1 MAILTIKRPST
12 FVNGY
17 RNYTVKV
24 DGKTVGS
31 IRDGQTK
38 EFTLDKGAF
47 KVTAHV
53 DWYSSNPI
61 YIDTNERQEITLEVR
76 PFKLTLLTI
85 TVVFASIT
93 GSALGYFVLKNPLLL
108 LLLIPAILY
117 TIYLITMGRKKYLV
131 LTQVP

>member
-31 IRDGQTK
+31 ISDGQTK

-47 KVTAHV
+47 KVTAHM
-53 DWYSSNPI
+53 DWYSSNPV
-61 YIDTNERQEITLEVR
+61 YIDTNERQEITLQVK

-85 TVVFASIT
+85 TVVVASII
-93 GSALGYFVLKNPLLL
+93 GSVFGYFVLKTPLLL
-108 LLLIPAILY
+108 LLLFPAILY
-117 TIYLITMGRKKYLV
+117 IVYLITMGRKKYLV
-131 LTQVP
+131 LTQIP